1 MPHLTR
7 TRAAAHG
14 NNGGDHASAPD
25 VDPQDRID
33 SVFAN
38 LGTRSGGLTGREA
51 QRRLDQFGLNEI
63 TRTQKSS
70 RLGELARQ
78 LALLLWVAAALS
90 LASGN
95 RTLALAIVAVILLNA
110 ALADAHAHASLGER
124 PGLVGVLALLD
135 RHLVALA

>member
-33 SVFAN
+33 WVFAN

-78 LALLLWVAAALS
+78 
-90 LASGN
+90 
-95 RTLALAIVAVILLNA
+95 TDLAIVMREQSTWEPLDEVPPSAHL
-110 ALADAHAHASLGER
+110 ALRTDRPVEQITAD
-124 PGLVGVLALLD
+124 VLALLD